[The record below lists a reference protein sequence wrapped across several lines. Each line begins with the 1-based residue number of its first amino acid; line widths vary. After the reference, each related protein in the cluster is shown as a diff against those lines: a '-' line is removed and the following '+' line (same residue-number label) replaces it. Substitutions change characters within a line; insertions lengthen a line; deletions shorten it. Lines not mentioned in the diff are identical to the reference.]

1 MLTVQK
7 LSVAYGETRILRD
20 VNLEVE
26 AGKVVCLMGRNGVGK
41 TTLLKTIMGLLHPL
55 SGRIT
60 FNGRNLTRASVD
72 LGAAMTWG
80 SVLGNAARAFANSKL
95 FRRNLTPDKRARM
108 GIGYVPQGREIF
120 PQLTVLE
127 NLQIGMVANPERPRE
142 VPEEVFE
149 YFPALKSMLDRR
161 GGFLSGGQQQQLAIA
176 RALVARPRLLI
187 LDEPTEGIQPN
198 IITLIGKVLEAL
210 KKTGKVAILLVEQ
223 YLEFA
228 TKLADDFYVM
238 EKGSIVLS
246 GNSRDLDKELIKPY
260 LAF

>member
-1 MLTVQK
+1 
-7 LSVAYGETRILRD
+7 
-20 VNLEVE
+20 
-26 AGKVVCLMGRNGVGK
+26 
-41 TTLLKTIMGLLHPL
+41 
-55 SGRIT
+55 
-60 FNGRNLTRASVD
+60 
-72 LGAAMTWG
+72 
-80 SVLGNAARAFANSKL
+80 
-95 FRRNLTPDKRARM
+95 M

-127 NLQIGMVANPERPRE
+127 NLQIGMMANPERPKK

-149 YFPALKSMLDRR
+149 YFPALKTMLSRK

-176 RALVARPRLLI
+176 RALVAKPKLLI

-198 IITLIGKVLEAL
+198 IITLIGKVLEML
-210 KKTGKVAILLVEQ
+210 KKTGNVAVLLVEQ

-228 TKLADDFYVM
+228 TKLADEYYVM

-246 GNSRDLDKELIKPY
+246 GNARELDKELIKPY